1 MEGKLFT
8 AVLICVVAAATA
20 HNKHHQNA
28 NANRYGYYSASNSR
42 DGGKVNN
49 NNVTDQFIQQ
59 KITTFLNQ
67 KNNTA
72 DLIQFLT
79 ALNTTEGQDA
89 VKQLGVK
96 PGTVQ
101 KLLTQLRGPAQNVT
115 AAKAE
120 IQTIVQSFSN
130 VKQRKFSSKV
140 RRLFQIYQIYL
151 IRQEAQRQVQQASVE
166 DLKKV
171 FAALVIDENRLGFR
185 GINFDDLLQILNA
198 KGQQGRQEVVDK
210 LVKWVGHATID
221 DLQRASK
228 VVYMKVITKPMDVTT
243 IRPAGNLTTT
253 VTMAPT
259 NFTTTR
265 PAGNTTQP
273 IGNLTTTVAPNNA
286 TAPARAEPLRKKLKP

>member
-20 HNKHHQNA
+20 HNKHHQHA
-28 NANRYGYYSASNSR
+28 NTHRYGYYSASNSK
-42 DGGKVNN
+42 DGGGKVNN

-101 KLLTQLRGPAQNVT
+101 KLLTQLRGPSQNVT

-120 IQTIVQSFSN
+120 IQTIVQSFNN

-140 RRLFQIYQIYL
+140 RRLFQIYQSYL
-151 IRQEAQRQVQQASVE
+151 VRQEAQRQVQQVSVD

-171 FAALVIDENRLGFR
+171 LAALVIDENRLGFR
-185 GINFDDLLQILNA
+185 GINFDDLLQTLNA

-210 LVKWVGHATID
+210 LVKWVGQATID

-228 VVYMKVITKPMDVTT
+228 VVYMKVINKPMDATT

-253 VTMAPT
+253 VTIVPT

-265 PAGNTTQP
+265 PAGNTTLP
-273 IGNLTTTVAPNNA
+273 NLTTTVAPNNA
-286 TAPARAEPLRKKLKP
+286 TIPARAEPLKKKLKP